1 MNKTDIRNRDDLV
14 ILLTAFYEKAVHDDI
29 IGHFFTEVVPLDMKT
44 HIPVIADFWETILL
58 NGRSYQKNAMLPH
71 DRINRLRHMEE
82 KHFNRWLELFNAT
95 VDALFTG
102 ETASLAK
109 QRALSIA
116 TVMRIRFS
124 GSSPINIIK

>member
-14 ILLTAFYEKAVHDDI
+14 ILLTAFYEKAVHDDV

-71 DRINRLRHMEE
+71 ERINSLRRMEE
-82 KHFNRWLELFNAT
+82 KHFHRWLELFNST
-95 VDALFTG
+95 VDALFSDRKST
-102 ETASLAK
+102 
-109 QRALSIA
+109 R
-116 TVMRIRFS
+116 
-124 GSSPINIIK
+124 